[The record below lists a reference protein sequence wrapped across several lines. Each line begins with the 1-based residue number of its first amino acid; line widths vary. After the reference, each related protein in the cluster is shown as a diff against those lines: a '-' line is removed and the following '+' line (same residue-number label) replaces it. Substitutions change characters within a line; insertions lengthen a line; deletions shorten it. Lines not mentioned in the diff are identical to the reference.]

1 MDCLVCG
8 CAACYYQ
15 DCCDHKNPVPPYQKE
30 DEAYMDDVDSS
41 DKIQKMRK
49 QRKQDKQYREEN

>member
-15 DCCDHKNPVPPYQKE
+15 DCCDHKNPVPPYPSE
-30 DEAYMDDVDSS
+30 DELYMDIWYDEEDRQKIPKKRK
-41 DKIQKMRK
+41 DK
-49 QRKQDKQYREEN
+49 DREM